1 MFYLTTHS
9 TDYIWC
15 RMVKDHLVK
24 ETYCSQYMGY
34 SFQLAARVIFYIY
47 GHPTDMIAHTTAFC
61 IPVMEHLMEREIAQ

>member
-24 ETYCSQYMGY
+24 EIACSQYMGY
-34 SFQLAARVIFYIY
+34 SFQLAARVFIY
-47 GHPTDMIAHTTAFC
+47 MAIPDMIAYTTAFC
-61 IPVMEHLMEREIAQ
+61 TPVMEHLMEREIAQ